1 MQHGNLKPT
10 NVVDITKMINIDTDE
25 PNLSVHR
32 INDSSYNMKI
42 TLTIYT
48 MDCLEIIRVTVSYYE
63 DDHQK
68 L

>member
-1 MQHGNLKPT
+1 MNLT
-10 NVVDITKMINIDTDE
+10 YQFLE
-25 PNLSVHR
+25 EHLL
-32 INDSSYNMKI
+32 NDSSYNMKI
-42 TLTIYT
+42 TLTTYG